1 MGKATQSGS
10 PSGSLLTQWDMK
22 YDQIKPRRVKLDE
35 LADVMVGYADPKTL
49 AKQDKNKALAN
60 RTVDTVSIQ
69 QAKAWEVA
77 MAPAKSIPMNL
88 MMLYMSGN
96 SVQIFSMMCV
106 YMTVVNPLR
115 GITTINQG
123 KYQH

>member
-1 MGKATQSGS
+1 MRIPRQVGDS
-10 PSGSLLTQWDMK
+10 LTQ
-22 YDQIKPRRVKLDE
+22 
-35 LADVMVGYADPKTL
+35 TL

-123 KYQH
+123 KFRH